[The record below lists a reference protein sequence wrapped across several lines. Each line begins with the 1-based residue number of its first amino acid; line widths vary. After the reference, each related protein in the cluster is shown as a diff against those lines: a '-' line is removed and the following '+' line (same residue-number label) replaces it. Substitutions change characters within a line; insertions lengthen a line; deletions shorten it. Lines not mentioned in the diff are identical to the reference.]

1 MRRRITIPAPE
12 RLHSC
17 LELLEQE
24 PCNHPVDKAHDNAG
38 NDHDRKVI
46 YKVQAGEK

>member
-1 MRRRITIPAPE
+1 MRRRITTHAPE
-12 RLHSC
+12 PLHPGSD
-17 LELLEQE
+17 LLEQE